1 MKHIQLLERVLII
14 FQNLHNFISMKEV
27 LEIWKEIAHLQKD
40 IEIYLD
46 NYYADEDIE
55 ETLYEELDS
64 RMQVVERFLDT
75 IQTIGNK
82 DFGSYRE

>member
-82 DFGSYRE
+82 DLKNLS